1 MLSPPATTVSAP
13 VSVDLAHIFPGNGA
27 MAHAMRAFDWQ
38 SHPLGPPALWPEELK
53 VATRILLTS
62 RFETWLGWGDEL
74 YFFFNDAYRPTL
86 GLKAD
91 CALGRPCREVW
102 AEIWD
107 DVKGRMDAVMQRGE
121 STWDRALLLLLERSG
136 YPEETYH
143 TFSYSPLLR
152 GDGSVGGLYCTVTEE
167 TDRVIN
173 ERRLDAMRR
182 LAMGLG
188 SATSRAEAFD
198 AAQAALQATARDLP
212 FALAYTFAD
221 SDGTA
226 ELAFACGV
234 ASDTE
239 IAPLRITLDDDT
251 WPAMALWN
259 GAGLQRTRLRDGG
272 GAYPMPCG
280 AWNVP
285 AREALVL
292 PLAASGDP
300 QGSARPA
307 GFVVAGLNPYKPL
320 DGDYQA
326 FIELLAGQLA
336 AALDRAGAA
345 EAQRR
350 RAAVLAEASQMRQ
363 QAAEVL
369 RRANRQLALE
379 VATRTAERDTLR
391 QLFEHSPSFVAVL
404 RGPVHVFEM
413 ANASYL
419 QLVGGRHVVGKPVS
433 EALPEVVAQGFVELL
448 DHVFRTGEPY
458 IGRALPVM
466 LQPLEGGPLEE
477 HFLDFVYQPML
488 GLHGTTE
495 GIFVEGHDVTDRV
508 LGERAVRSL
517 NETLEARIA
526 ERTHELAEALR
537 AMREEVA
544 AREVAQA
551 ALRQA
556 QKMEAVGQLTGGIA
570 HDFNN
575 LLQGITGSLE
585 LLRRRMASASP
596 EQVERYIEGAMKSA
610 RRAAAL
616 THRLLA
622 FSRRQPLDPKP
633 VPPNPLIASIEDLL
647 HRTLGEH
654 IALKFDLQD
663 DVAPILCDA
672 NQLES
677 ALLNLCINARDAMP
691 DGGTL
696 TILTRS
702 GSEAV
707 PQAADALPPGEY
719 VAIAVSDTGIGMAPD
734 VAARAFDPFFTTKPI
749 GQGTGLGLSMIYGF
763 ARQSQ
768 GAARI
773 QTSPGQGT
781 TVTLLLPRHHGPM
794 EEPAPSAQVASPAAT
809 GCGTVLVVED
819 EPAVRALVVEA
830 LAHLG
835 CETFESA
842 DGAAALEQ
850 LRSLP
855 HLDLLVTDMG
865 LPGLNG
871 RQLADAAR
879 VQRPQLRVLFMTGYA
894 DAAAAA
900 DGFLEPGM
908 ELITKPF
915 SLDALDSTLRGL
927 LGNAPQGTACS

>member
-1 MLSPPATTVSAP
+1 
-13 VSVDLAHIFPGNGA
+13 
-27 MAHAMRAFDWQ
+27 MARAMRALDWD

-53 VATRILLTS
+53 VAMRILLTS
-62 RFETWLGWGDEL
+62 RFDTWLGWGDEL

-91 CALGRPCREVW
+91 SALGQPCRVVW

-107 DVKGRMDAVMQRGE
+107 DVKDRMVAVMKRGE
-121 STWDRALLLLLERSG
+121 STWDRALLLLLERAG

-143 TFSYSPLLR
+143 TFSYSPLQR
-152 GDGSVGGLYCTVTEE
+152 GDGSVGGLYCTVSED

-182 LAMGLG
+182 LAMGL
-188 SATSRAEAFD
+188 AAARSRPEVFEA
-198 AAQAALQATARDLP
+198 ARIALQDTARDLP
-212 FALAYTFAD
+212 FALAYTF
-221 SDGTA
+221 SDPSGAA

-234 ASDTE
+234 EKGSAL
-239 IAPLRITLDDDT
+239 APLRIELVDAV
-251 WPAMALWN
+251 WPSAQLWS
-259 GAGLQRTRLRDGG
+259 GGGLQRAQLISERRDGS
-272 GAYPMPCG
+272 APVALPKG
-280 AWNVP
+280 AWNIP
-285 AREALVL
+285 AREALVV
-292 PLAASGDP
+292 PLAGAGGP
-300 QGSARPA
+300 HGGGRPA
-307 GFVVAGLNPYKPL
+307 GFVVAGLNPYKRL

-345 EAQRR
+345 EAERR

-369 RRANRQLALE
+369 RRANRELVLE

-391 QLFEHSPSFVAVL
+391 QLFEHSLSFVAVL
-404 RGPVHVFEM
+404 RGPTHVFEM

-419 QLVGGRHVVGKPVS
+419 QLVGGRDVVGKPVS
-433 EALPEVVAQGFVELL
+433 EALPEVVAQGFMTLL
-448 DHVFRTGEPY
+448 DEVLRSGEPY

-466 LQPLEGGPLEE
+466 LRPAHGGPLEE
-477 HFLDFVYQPML
+477 HFLDFVYQPIR
-488 GLHGTTE
+488 GPQGAPE

-556 QKMEAVGQLTGGIA
+556 HKMEAVGQLTGGIA

-585 LLRRRMASASP
+585 LLSRRMDKASP
-596 EQVERYIEGAMKSA
+596 EQMERYIEGAMKSA

-633 VPPNPLIASIEDLL
+633 VAPNPLIASMQDLL
-647 HRTLGEH
+647 HRTLGER
-654 IALKFDLQD
+654 IALRFDLQED
-663 DVAPILCDA
+663 AAPILCDA

-696 TILTRS
+696 TVSTRS
-702 GSEAV
+702 GSESL
-707 PQAADALPPGEY
+707 PQASDALPPGEY

-763 ARQSQ
+763 ARQSR

-773 QTSPGQGT
+773 DTQPGHGT
-781 TVTLLLPRHHGPM
+781 TVTLLLPRHHGEP
-794 EEPAPSAQVASPAAT
+794 EVGAAPAPAAAAAPA
-809 GCGTVLVVED
+809 GRGSVLVVED

-830 LAHLG
+830 LAHMG

-850 LRSLP
+850 LRTLP

-879 VQRPQLRVLFMTGYA
+879 VQRPALRVLFMTGYA
-894 DAAAAA
+894 EAAAAA
-900 DGFLEPGM
+900 EGFLEPGM

-915 SLDALDSTLRGL
+915 SLDALDATLRGL
-927 LGNAPQGTACS
+927 LGNAQEDPAPEP